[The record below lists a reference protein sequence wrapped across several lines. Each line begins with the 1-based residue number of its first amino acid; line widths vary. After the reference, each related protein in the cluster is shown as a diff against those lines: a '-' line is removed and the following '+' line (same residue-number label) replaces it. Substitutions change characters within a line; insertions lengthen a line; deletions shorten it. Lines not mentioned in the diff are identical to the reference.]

1 MSTTHDELIDVAA
14 RAKRRF
20 PDHRVDVPFRVCLPV
35 YELRLK
41 VTEIAEDELSTPA
54 RFVLQLS
61 NLKVTQPEEI
71 ARMLGMSQNYVAS
84 AAAELLGENLVTQ
97 SPGAGIGITDPGRQ
111 VLRDRGRTRRPR
123 NKHIRVPYDPLA
135 RRIIDTDVQQLL
147 DRDEVRKDGL
157 FIPSTKP
164 RKPRLGNVRID
175 QVKDYERFYGRQRD
189 RVEILEISD
198 IKDVRLKY
206 RSDVILVKLDAV
218 NSDKSLFAA
227 FQAQQYLEEES
238 AYLQRLADSG
248 VDLVPDDLK
257 ADQFTNWIRPQA
269 FSQEESTLLQE
280 IDDLDQEVTDAERA
294 VAEARGKRKEL
305 LKTKRNVLTLRLGSR
320 RWSRKKLQLE
330 QLLDE
335 RESKLTSITEGQI
348 RLIKTEEHRKLLLT
362 AIGNASAELTL
373 VSAWIDPYA
382 FDDEVC
388 RLLAV
393 AIGRGVACANCLG
406 VRCFVSAELRHPA
419 TGKKANAVLSK
430 LRDLI
435 PRDLRDNLTTKI
447 AETHEKFIVC
457 DHQFCAWGSFNWLS
471 YRGERDSG
479 YRRETSSYSERP
491 DDIGLW
497 KARADELFW
506 VVPPD
511 WRNSRIFQIRF
522 AVAL

>member
-1 MSTTHDELIDVAA
+1 MNTTHDELNDVAA

-61 NLKVTQPEEI
+61 NLKVTQPAEI
-71 ARMLGMSQNYVAS
+71 GRMLGMSQNYVAS

-123 NKHIRVPYDPLA
+123 NKHIRVPYDPLS
-135 RRIIDTDVQQLL
+135 RRILDTDVQQLL
-147 DRDEVRKDGL
+147 DRDAVRKDGL

-164 RKPRLGNVRID
+164 RRPRLGNVRID
-175 QVKDYERFYGRQRD
+175 QVRDYERFYGRQRD

-206 RSDVILVKLDAV
+206 RNDVILVKLDAV

-248 VDLVPDDLK
+248 EDLVPDDLK
-257 ADQFTNWIRPQA
+257 SDHLTDWIRPQA
-269 FSQEESTLLQE
+269 FSQEESSLLQE

-294 VAEARGKRKEL
+294 VAEARATQGTTQDEKERSDFEARI
-305 LKTKRNVLTLRLGSR
+305 KTLESE
-320 RWSRKKLQLE
+320 KLQLE
-330 QLLDE
+330 QLLE
-335 RESKLTSITEGQI
+335 VRESKLTSITEGQI
-348 RLIKTEEHRKLLLT
+348 RLIRTEEHRQLLLA

-393 AIGRGVACANCLG
+393 AIGRGVHVRIAWGLG
-406 VRCFVSAELRHPA
+406 VRKRGPEASRNREK
-419 TGKKANAVLSK
+419 GNAVLSK

-479 YRRETSSYSERP
+479 YRRETSSYSERL

-497 KARADELFW
+497 KARADELF
-506 VVPPD
+506 
-511 WRNSRIFQIRF
+511 R
-522 AVAL
+522 

>member
-1 MSTTHDELIDVAA
+1 MNTTHDELNDVAA

-61 NLKVTQPEEI
+61 NLKVTQPAEI
-71 ARMLGMSQNYVAS
+71 GRMLGMSQNYVAG

-123 NKHIRVPYDPLA
+123 NKHIRVPYDPLS
-135 RRIIDTDVQQLL
+135 RRILDTDVQRLL

-164 RKPRLGNVRID
+164 RRPRLGNVRID
-175 QVKDYERFYGRQRD
+175 QVRDYERFYGRQRD

-206 RSDVILVKLDAV
+206 RNDVILVKLDAV

-248 VDLVPDDLK
+248 IDLVPDDLK
-257 ADQFTNWIRPQA
+257 ADQFTDWIRPQA
-269 FSQEESTLLQE
+269 FSQEESSLLQE
-280 IDDLDQEVTDAERA
+280 IDDLDQEVTDADRA
-294 VAEARGKRKEL
+294 VAEARATQGTTQDEKERSDL
-305 LKTKRNVLTLRLGSR
+305 EAQIKTLESE
-320 RWSRKKLQLE
+320 KLQLE
-330 QLLDE
+330 QLLEE

-348 RLIKTEEHRKLLLT
+348 RLIKTEEHRQLLMT

-388 RLLAV
+388 RLLAA
-393 AIGRGVACANCLG
+393 AIGRGVHVRIAWGLG
-406 VRCFVSAELRHPA
+406 VRKRGAEASRNREK
-419 TGKKANAVLSK
+419 GNAVLSR

-435 PRDLRDNLTTKI
+435 PRDLRDHLTTKI

-457 DHQFCAWGSFNWLS
+457 DHNFCAWGSFNWLS

-479 YRRETSSYSERP
+479 YRRETSSYSERL

-497 KARADELFW
+497 KARADELFG
-506 VVPPD
+506 
-511 WRNSRIFQIRF
+511 
-522 AVAL
+522 

>member
-1 MSTTHDELIDVAA
+1 MNTTHDELNDVAA

-61 NLKVTQPEEI
+61 NLKVTQPAEI
-71 ARMLGMSQNYVAS
+71 GRMLGMSQNYVAG

-123 NKHIRVPYDPLA
+123 NKHIKVPYDPLT
-135 RRIIDTDVQQLL
+135 RRILDTDVQQLL

-157 FIPSTKP
+157 FIPSTRP
-164 RKPRLGNVRID
+164 RRPRLGNVRID
-175 QVKDYERFYGRQRD
+175 QVRDHERFYGRQPD

-238 AYLQRLADSG
+238 AYLQRLADGG

-257 ADQFTNWIRPQA
+257 ADQLTDWIRPQA
-269 FSQEESTLLQE
+269 FSQEESSLLQE

-294 VAEARGKRKEL
+294 VAEARATQGTTQDQQERSDLEARVKSLE
-305 LKTKRNVLTLRLGSR
+305 SE
-320 RWSRKKLQLE
+320 KLQLE
-330 QLLDE
+330 QLLEE

-348 RLIKTEEHRKLLLT
+348 RLIKTEEHRQLLLT

-388 RLLAV
+388 RLLAA
-393 AIGRGVACANCLG
+393 AIGRGVHVRIAWGLG
-406 VRCFVSAELRHPA
+406 VRKRGPEASRNREK
-419 TGKKANAVLSK
+419 GNAVLSK

-479 YRRETSSYSERP
+479 YRRETSSYSERL

-497 KARADELFW
+497 KARADELFG
-506 VVPPD
+506 
-511 WRNSRIFQIRF
+511 
-522 AVAL
+522 

>member
-1 MSTTHDELIDVAA
+1 MNTTHDELNDVAA

-61 NLKVTQPEEI
+61 NLKVTQPAEI
-71 ARMLGMSQNYVAS
+71 GRMLGMSQNYVAG

-123 NKHIRVPYDPLA
+123 NKHIKVPYDPLT
-135 RRIIDTDVQQLL
+135 RRILDPDVQQLL

-157 FIPSTKP
+157 FIPSTRP
-164 RKPRLGNVRID
+164 RRPRLGNVRID
-175 QVKDYERFYGRQRD
+175 QVRDYERSYGRQRD
-189 RVEILEISD
+189 KVEILEISD

-227 FQAQQYLEEES
+227 FQAQQYLEGES
-238 AYLQRLADSG
+238 AYLQRLADGG

-257 ADQFTNWIRPQA
+257 ADQLTDWIRPQA
-269 FSQEESTLLQE
+269 FSQEESSLLQE
-280 IDDLDQEVTDAERA
+280 IDDLDQEVTDTERA
-294 VAEARGKRKEL
+294 VAEARATQGTTQDQQERSDLEARVKSLE
-305 LKTKRNVLTLRLGSR
+305 SE
-320 RWSRKKLQLE
+320 KLQLE
-330 QLLDE
+330 QLLEE

-348 RLIKTEEHRKLLLT
+348 RLIKTEEHRQLLLT

-388 RLLAV
+388 RLLAA
-393 AIGRGVACANCLG
+393 AIGRGVHVRIAWGLG
-406 VRCFVSAELRHPA
+406 VRKRGPEASRNREK
-419 TGKKANAVLSK
+419 GNAVLSK

-479 YRRETSSYSERP
+479 YRRETSSYSERL

-497 KARADELFW
+497 KARADELFG
-506 VVPPD
+506 
-511 WRNSRIFQIRF
+511 
-522 AVAL
+522 

>member
-175 QVKDYERFYGRQRD
+175 QVRDYERFYGRQRD

-206 RSDVILVKLDAV
+206 RSDVILVKLDAA

-294 VAEARGKRKEL
+294 VAEARATQGTTQDEKERFDL
-305 LKTKRNVLTLRLGSR
+305 EARIKTLESE
-320 RWSRKKLQLE
+320 KLQLE

-348 RLIKTEEHRKLLLT
+348 RLIKTEEHRQLLLT

-393 AIGRGVACANCLG
+393 AIGRGVHVRIAWGLG
-406 VRCFVSAELRHPA
+406 VRKRGAEASRNREK
-419 TGKKANAVLSK
+419 GNAVLSK

-435 PRDLRDNLTTKI
+435 PRDLRDHLTTKI

-497 KARADELFW
+497 KARADELFG
-506 VVPPD
+506 
-511 WRNSRIFQIRF
+511 
-522 AVAL
+522 

>member
-1 MSTTHDELIDVAA
+1 MNTTHDELIDVAA

-175 QVKDYERFYGRQRD
+175 QVRDYERFYGRQRD
-189 RVEILEISD
+189 GVEILEITD

-218 NSDKSLFAA
+218 NSDKSLLAA

-280 IDDLDQEVTDAERA
+280 IDDLDHEVTDAERA
-294 VAEARGKRKEL
+294 VAEARATQGTTQDEKERFDL
-305 LKTKRNVLTLRLGSR
+305 EARIKTLESE
-320 RWSRKKLQLE
+320 KLQLE
-330 QLLDE
+330 QLLEE

-348 RLIKTEEHRKLLLT
+348 RLIKTEEHRQLLLT

-393 AIGRGVACANCLG
+393 AIGRGVHVRIAWGLG
-406 VRCFVSAELRHPA
+406 VRKRGAEASRNREK
-419 TGKKANAVLSK
+419 GNAVLSK

-435 PRDLRDNLTTKI
+435 PRDLRDNLITKI

-497 KARADELFW
+497 KARADELFG
-506 VVPPD
+506 
-511 WRNSRIFQIRF
+511 
-522 AVAL
+522 

>member
-1 MSTTHDELIDVAA
+1 MNATHDELNDVAA

-41 VTEIAEDELSTPA
+41 VTEITEDELSTPA

-61 NLKVTQPEEI
+61 NLKVTQPAEI
-71 ARMLGMSQNYVAS
+71 GRMLGMSQNYVAS
-84 AAAELLGENLVTQ
+84 AAAELLGENLITQ

-123 NKHIRVPYDPLA
+123 NRHIRVPYDPLA
-135 RRIIDTDVQQLL
+135 RRILDTDVQQLL
-147 DRDEVRKDGL
+147 ELDEVRKDGL
-157 FIPSTKP
+157 FIPSTRP

-218 NSDKSLFAA
+218 NSEESLFAA

-257 ADQFTNWIRPQA
+257 ADQFTDWIRPQA
-269 FSQEESTLLQE
+269 YSQEESSLLQE
-280 IDDLDQEVTDAERA
+280 IDDLDQEVTDAGRA
-294 VAEARGKRKEL
+294 VAEARATQGTTQDEKERSGL
-305 LKTKRNVLTLRLGSR
+305 EARIETLESE
-320 RWSRKKLQLE
+320 KLQLE
-330 QLLDE
+330 QLLEE
-335 RESKLTSITEGQI
+335 REGRLTSISEGQI
-348 RLIKTEEHRKLLLT
+348 RLIKTEEHRQLLLT

-388 RLLAV
+388 RLLAA
-393 AIGRGVACANCLG
+393 AIGRGVHVRIGWGLG
-406 VRCFVSAELRHPA
+406 VRKRGAEASRNREK
-419 TGKKANAVLSK
+419 GNAVLSR
-430 LRDLI
+430 LRGLI
-435 PRDLRDNLTTKI
+435 PGDLRGNLTTKI

-479 YRRETSSYSERP
+479 YRRETSSYSERL

-497 KARADELFW
+497 KARADELFG
-506 VVPPD
+506 
-511 WRNSRIFQIRF
+511 
-522 AVAL
+522 